1 MATSPELEGAKTNA
15 HHVELV
21 GFKLSSEVALAKAI
35 LLIIQHL
42 EKRD

>member
-1 MATSPELEGAKTNA
+1 MAMSPEFREARANVCD
-15 HHVELV
+15 VELV
-21 GFKLSSEVALAKAI
+21 GEPNEVALAKAI